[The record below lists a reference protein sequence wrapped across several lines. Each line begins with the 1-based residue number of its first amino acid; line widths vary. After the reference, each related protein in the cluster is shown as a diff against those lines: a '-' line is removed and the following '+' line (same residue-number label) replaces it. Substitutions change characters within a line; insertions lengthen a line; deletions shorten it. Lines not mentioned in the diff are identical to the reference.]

1 MLDDA
6 DEKHDEVEVDDA
18 LVCIKGLSVKKW

>member
-18 LVCIKGLSVKKW
+18 LVIIKGLSVKKW